1 MAVDKEQYPSS
12 ALNTC
17 RVPVLP
23 PLCLGAFVPGYLG
36 ALVRHSIVVI
46 GVPVTVPGQQA
57 GNSAPYGL
65 RVAEWE
71 TMLELHFI
79 LIVLGV

>member
-17 RVPVLP
+17 RVQILP
-23 PLCLGAFVPGYLG
+23 TWCLG